1 MHLRL
6 PRPHDERPG
15 GFTLIELMVVMVLIG
30 IISAMVIPEMRGTY
44 EDALLRSTG
53 RTLVDAFTIAY
64 SQAITTSSLHR
75 VRLERKTGRYVVERT
90 AREGEG
96 ETGFIPL
103 RDLPGGQG
111 TLDKRIS
118 IQTRSEAEPAGPGE
132 EEPAPPQAEEQPG
145 KETEEVIA
153 FYPDGTA
160 DSREILLRDRQG
172 FRLLLR
178 INPITAR
185 VRVIELDRELE

>member
-1 MHLRL
+1 MRLRL
-6 PRPHDERPG
+6 TRRQDESRS
-15 GFTLIELMVVMVLIG
+15 GFTLIELMVVVVLIG

-64 SQAITTSSLHR
+64 SQAITTSRLHR
-75 VRLERKTGRYVVERT
+75 VRLDRKTGHYVVERT
-90 AREGEG
+90 AREGEA

-111 TLDKRIS
+111 TLDIRIS
-118 IQTRSEAEPAGPGE
+118 IQVRREDETAGPGE
-132 EEPAPPQAEEQPG
+132 QSAPALAEAQPG
-145 KETEEVIA
+145 GETEEVMA

-172 FRLLLR
+172 FRLSLR

-185 VRVIELDRELE
+185 VRVLELDRELE